1 MANNKKMQVQ
11 KQQEQAQ
18 DLLQDIQQED
28 LLQEQAQE
36 QVFWQYITADDEGV
50 TIKVYN
56 KAKQAEL
63 RKAVE
68 DGNKKFAEEQQKKKQ
83 QLEAVKLADV
93 EAFDTLVSKLIA
105 DDSVYVITGK
115 RTGRNL
121 GINYAD
127 KTNKTSKKTSNKTTV
142 DRPAQA
148 IHVDAQFEF

>member
-1 MANNKKMQVQ
+1 MKQKQVQ
-11 KQQEQAQ
+11 K
-18 DLLQDIQQED
+18 
-28 LLQEQAQE
+28 

-56 KAKQAEL
+56 KAKQQEL
-63 RKAVE
+63 QELVE
-68 DGNKKFAEEQQKKKQ
+68 RADKKFAEEQQKKKQ
-83 QLEAVKLADV
+83 QIEATTLADV
-93 EAFDTLVSKLIA
+93 EAFDNLVSKLIA